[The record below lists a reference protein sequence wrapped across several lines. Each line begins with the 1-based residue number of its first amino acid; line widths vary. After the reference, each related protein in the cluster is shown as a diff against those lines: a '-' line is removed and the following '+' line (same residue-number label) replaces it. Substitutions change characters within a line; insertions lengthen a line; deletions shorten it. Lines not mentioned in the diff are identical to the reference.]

1 MFCLRLVHH
10 LQTPIADYTMPVRGL
25 TQWFSEEQAYTK
37 REQLRLLVMELKEQL
52 NPDLVYDPASDGC
65 VIALSD
71 QPESFD
77 DGLPGLTPKPLPGG
91 AQAMDTTPPPQQQQ
105 QVSRSGTP
113 SNQQMASAQAAQK
126 QVIVSSQQ
134 QQGGPVPAQLHVANL
149 ATSGGQQL
157 AVANQPMIG
166 QAHVVSQQLGVA
178 AMQVAVPVAQLCVAA
193 APTLQIASVTS
204 NATQYFMQGAIS
216 QPLATSTPRA
226 AANSRNAQAQRRP
239 TPSPTTSG
247 ASNVLARVTS
257 QNATRPKQQQQQS
270 QNNAANRTAL
280 ASAAAG
286 APSTSMSSQQHR
298 NASLS
303 SSINQIITQKTQ
315 SSSSQEAMK
324 NVVHSVVEKVLR
336 DHPPTTSS

>member
-1 MFCLRLVHH
+1 
-10 LQTPIADYTMPVRGL
+10 MPVRGL

-105 QVSRSGTP
+105 QQVSRSATP
-113 SNQQMASAQAAQK
+113 SGQQMASAQAAQK
-126 QVIVSSQQ
+126 QVVVSSQ
-134 QQGGPVPAQLHVANL
+134 QQGGPVPTQLHVANL

-193 APTLQIASVTS
+193 PAQMTVAAAPTLQIASVTS

-226 AANSRNAQAQRRP
+226 PANSRNAQAQRRP

-257 QNATRPKQQQQQS
+257 QNATRPKQQQQQQQS

-280 ASAAAG
+280 ASAAG